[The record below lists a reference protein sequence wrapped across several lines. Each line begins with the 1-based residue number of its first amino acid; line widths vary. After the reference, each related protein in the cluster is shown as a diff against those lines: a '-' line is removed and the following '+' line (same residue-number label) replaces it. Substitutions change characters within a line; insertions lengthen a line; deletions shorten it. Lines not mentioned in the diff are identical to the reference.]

1 MLLYVEDKA
10 FPHKTFVVVVKG
22 EEKVAR
28 VRAQLL
34 HILYN
39 IGKETHQFR
48 LRHNGQFLRDA
59 HTLDQYDIVDNSV
72 IKMVPMSKKPEAS
85 FDTISMTSS
94 TVNLEFSPGQPPN
107 VKRALYS
114 EIKHLDWRERILN
127 DFKPKGVSPVA
138 AVCHLRMRHLK
149 QMDSVHTLRGWR
161 LWLASARR
169 LASGRG
175 MPGVCVQ
182 GLWRGSAPN
191 LSLGSG
197 VGVSAVRG
205 VRRLRVSASRLLAT
219 LRCKTSLIED
229 RFEEA
234 MEEDEVREEFSM
246 PLVSSSDLV
255 FLGARLRQRD
265 SLLSPDQVHQSPESC
280 VTISPEFPR
289 DLGSSDLAPV
299 ARQHGGSSGHR
310 FEGLRMR
317 PIQQAL
323 ARMWSPHPGRN
334 IFCCCAGIVSLTFTA
349 VALYLAAAQWIT
361 VIGHGC
367 AEFVD
372 ECSHQKVYTA
382 VFFSVQALLVLVS
395 GILAWVLLVN
405 FKLEMGDRIEKNLI
419 QERDI
424 DQVILAAKDGKL
436 NEKRQASSELA
447 IMAAANDD
455 NKFRIVAEGGLDI
468 LMSLSLQLDESTQ
481 EHALEAITELL
492 TIPSIQDT
500 FVNMGNVSKLTA
512 LLHSQSPRV
521 MQAAAATIS
530 TIVNQSEENKSVI
543 IADHGLEDLAH
554 AACNGTIAC
563 QQSVASIFNELAIN
577 SDIRAQLTARNIP
590 AQALTELCR
599 SNDSDTLRDALQA
612 LELMA
617 IESAETICAQGD
629 LLQLLL
635 QLPFRSMDERN
646 YLLVAKILIYYAEN
660 KETCQQLLDQENV
673 RDALEQFV
681 KTREPRLQRVVAR
694 IITCMMD
701 TQQLK
706 CRAKE
711 VKMNK
716 VLEYIRN
723 HAADRDTWDEADQA
737 LQMMNSDDLG
747 NQSTVSN
754 KPKLE
759 VKDSFG
765 SRTSMGSIK
774 KRPASASS
782 GAESDKGLA

>member
-1 MLLYVEDKA
+1 MLLYVEDRA

-48 LRHNGQFLRDA
+48 LRHKGQFLRDA

-127 DFKPKGVSPVA
+127 DFKTLLFLHLVLMVLSVFTVHWYAVFWVGASLVLAAWYSPSYT
-138 AVCHLRMRHLK
+138 RI
-149 QMDSVHTLRGWR
+149 G
-161 LWLASARR
+161 
-169 LASGRG
+169 GF
-175 MPGVCVQ
+175 
-182 GLWRGSAPN
+182 
-191 LSLGSG
+191 
-197 VGVSAVRG
+197 VGNY
-205 VRRLRVSASRLLAT
+205 T
-219 LRCKTSLIED
+219 YY
-229 RFEEA
+229 
-234 MEEDEVREEFSM
+234 
-246 PLVSSSDLV
+246 
-255 FLGARLRQRD
+255 
-265 SLLSPDQVHQSPESC
+265 
-280 VTISPEFPR
+280 
-289 DLGSSDLAPV
+289 
-299 ARQHGGSSGHR
+299 
-310 FEGLRMR
+310 
-317 PIQQAL
+317 
-323 ARMWSPHPGRN
+323 RN

-382 VFFSVQALLVLVS
+382 VFFTVQALMFLVS
-395 GILAWVLLVN
+395 GILAWVLLGN

-468 LMSLSLQLDESTQ
+468 LMSLSLQHDGSTQ
-481 EHALEAITELL
+481 EHALEAITELI

-500 FVNMGNVSKLTA
+500 FVTMGSVSKLTA

-521 MQAAAATIS
+521 MQAAAATIF

-554 AACNGTIAC
+554 AARNGTITC

-577 SDIRAQLTARNIP
+577 SEIRAQLTARNIP

-660 KETCQQLLDQENV
+660 KETCQQLLDQDNI

-681 KTREPRLQRVVAR
+681 KTRDPRLQRVVAR
-694 IITCMMD
+694 IICCMME
-701 TQQLK
+701 TQELK

-716 VLEYIRN
+716 VLEYIRD

-737 LQMMNSDDLG
+737 LQMMSSDDLG
-747 NQSTVSN
+747 NHPSVSN

-765 SRTSMGSIK
+765 SRTSIGSIK
-774 KRPASASS
+774 KRPTSASS
-782 GAESDKGLA
+782 SAESDKGLA

>member
-48 LRHNGQFLRDA
+48 LRHKGQFLRDA
-59 HTLDQYDIVDNSV
+59 HTLDQYDIVDNSI
-72 IKMVPMSKKPEAS
+72 IKMIPMSKKPEAS
-85 FDTISMTSS
+85 FDTISITSS

-107 VKRALYS
+107 VKKALYS

-127 DFKPKGVSPVA
+127 DFK
-138 AVCHLRMRHLK
+138 
-149 QMDSVHTLRGWR
+149 TL
-161 LWLASARR
+161 LFLH
-169 LASGRG
+169 
-175 MPGVCVQ
+175 
-182 GLWRGSAPN
+182 
-191 LSLGSG
+191 
-197 VGVSAVRG
+197 
-205 VRRLRVSASRLLAT
+205 LLAVVLSVFT
-219 LRCKTSLIED
+219 VHWYAVFWVGAL
-229 RFEEA
+229 
-234 MEEDEVREEFSM
+234 
-246 PLVSSSDLV
+246 LVL
-255 FLGARLRQRD
+255 AAWY
-265 SLLSPDQVHQSPESC
+265 SPSY
-280 VTISPEFPR
+280 TRI
-289 DLGSSDLAPV
+289 
-299 ARQHGGSSGHR
+299 GGFVGNYTYY
-310 FEGLRMR
+310 
-317 PIQQAL
+317 
-323 ARMWSPHPGRN
+323 RN
-334 IFCCCAGIVSLTFTA
+334 IFCCCAGIVFLTFTA
-349 VALYLAAAQWIT
+349 IALYLAAAQWIT

-367 AEFVD
+367 ADWTFVD
-372 ECSHQKVYTA
+372 ECSPQKVYTA
-382 VFFSVQALLVLVS
+382 VFFSVQALLLLVS
-395 GILAWVLLVN
+395 GILAWVLLGN
-405 FKLEMGDRIEKNLI
+405 FKTEMGDRIEKNLI

-468 LMSLSLQLDESTQ
+468 LMSLSLQHDDSTQ
-481 EHALEAITELL
+481 EHALEAIRELL

-512 LLHSQSPRV
+512 LLHSQCPRV
-521 MQAAAATIS
+521 MQAAASTIF
-530 TIVNQSEENKSVI
+530 TIVNESEENKSVI

-554 AACNGTIAC
+554 AARNGTIAC

-577 SDIRAQLTARNIP
+577 SDIRAQLTAGNIP

-617 IESAETICAQGD
+617 IESAETICAQED

-635 QLPFRSMDERN
+635 QLPFRTMDERN

-660 KETCQQLLDQENV
+660 KETCQQLLDQDNV
-673 RDALEQFV
+673 RDSLEQFAR
-681 KTREPRLQRVVAR
+681 TRDPLLQRVVAR
-694 IITCMMD
+694 IITCMTE

-716 VLEYIRN
+716 VLEYIRD
-723 HAADRDTWDEADQA
+723 HTADRDLWDEADQA
-737 LQMMNSDDLG
+737 LQMMNLDDLG
-747 NQSTVSN
+747 NHSSVLDKS
-754 KPKLE
+754 KLE